1 MAREQKA
8 TNPFRFGDLALDET
22 FTDRAGELAELTAD
36 MRNGQNVVLFAPRR
50 FGKSSLLWR
59 AAQELVGSGE
69 VLVAQLDLMRAPT
82 RERFAEKLATTI
94 YEDIAS
100 PLERIRDRALAVFRS
115 LRIAPTVTVSPDG
128 TLGFSFSGGFSPAD
142 VNATIEHLLSL
153 PAQLS
158 AERGRR
164 VALVFDEFQEI
175 VKIDPHLIS
184 LMRSVFQ
191 EQTEVSHV
199 YAGSRRHMM
208 EQIFS
213 DENEPFWR
221 SAKQL
226 ELGVIAPEVFG
237 LFITE
242 RFQTT
247 GRRIDPD
254 TMAALLE
261 ITRSH
266 PYGTQELA
274 YSLWELTPPGETAG
288 TDDLTGALARVL
300 ASENA
305 HFARIWEEAPRGQR
319 TVLEA
324 LARDPGRPPL
334 SAEYRRAHNLS
345 APSSVQTALRSLAD
359 DELVVGFERG
369 YRIAEPFLREWIVTR
384 GL

>member
-1 MAREQKA
+1 M
-8 TNPFRFGDLALDET
+8 NPFRFGDLALDET
-22 FTDRAGELAELTAD
+22 FTDRVAELAELTAD

-59 AAQELVGSGE
+59 AAQELIGSGE
-69 VLVAQLDLMRAPT
+69 VLVAQLDLMRAST
-82 RERFAEKLATTI
+82 KERFAEKLATTI

-100 PLERIRDRALAVFRS
+100 PLERVRDRALATFRG
-115 LRIAPTVTVSPDG
+115 LRISPTVTVSPDG
-128 TLGFSFSGGFSPAD
+128 TLGFGFRGGFSPAD
-142 VNATIEHLLSL
+142 IDATIEHLLAL
-153 PAQLS
+153 PAELS
-158 AERGRR
+158 AERGQR

-191 EQTEVSHV
+191 EQTDVAHV

-226 ELGVIAPEVFG
+226 ELGVISPDVFG
-237 LFITE
+237 PYLVE
-242 RFQTT
+242 RFEAT
-247 GRRIDPD
+247 GRHVADQ
-254 TMAALLE
+254 TVAALLE
-261 ITRSH
+261 ITHAH

-274 YSLWELTPPGETAG
+274 YSLWEVTPEGATAG
-288 TDDLTGALARVL
+288 DDELAGALTRVL

-305 HFARIWEEAPRGQR
+305 HFARIWEDAPRGQR

-324 LARDPGRPPL
+324 LARDPGRQPL
-334 SAEYRRAHNLS
+334 SAEFRRSHNL
-345 APSSVQTALRSLAD
+345 AAASSVQTALRALAE
-359 DELVVGFERG
+359 DEMIAPFASG
-369 YRIAEPFLREWIVTR
+369 YRIAEPFLCEWIISR
-384 GL
+384 DL

>member
-1 MAREQKA
+1 MTPAARP
-8 TNPFRFGDLALDET
+8 TNPFRFGDLALDDA
-22 FTDRAGELAELTAD
+22 FTDRVAELAELTAD
-36 MRNGQNVVLFAPRR
+36 IRNGQNVVLFAPRR

-59 AAQELVGSGE
+59 AAQELVGTGE

-82 RERFAEKLATTI
+82 LERFAEKLATTI

-100 PLERIRDRALAVFRS
+100 PLERVRDRALAIFRS
-115 LRIAPTVTVSPDG
+115 LRIAPTVTISPDG
-128 TLGFSFSGGFSPAD
+128 SLGFGFSGGFSTAD

-158 AERGRR
+158 AERGQR

-175 VKIDPHLIS
+175 VKIDPHLIA

-191 EQTEVSHV
+191 EQTDVAHV

-208 EQIFS
+208 RRIFS

-226 ELGVIAPEVFG
+226 ELGVIAPDVFG
-237 LFITE
+237 PFIAE
-242 RFQTT
+242 RFQAT
-247 GRRIDPD
+247 GRRIGNE
-254 TMAALLE
+254 TLATLLE
-261 ITRSH
+261 ITHAH

-274 YSLWELTPPGETAG
+274 YSLWEVTADGGTAG
-288 TDDLTGALARVL
+288 DGELDEALRRVL

-305 HFARIWEEAPRGQR
+305 HFARIWEDAPRGQR
-319 TVLEA
+319 TLLEA
-324 LARDPGRPPL
+324 LAREPGRPAM
-334 SAEYRRAHNLS
+334 SGEYRRAHNLP
-345 APSSVQTALRSLAD
+345 APSSVQTALRALLG
-359 DELVVGFERG
+359 DEIAVGFERG

-384 GL
+384 DL